1 MTDTSAAAP
10 HHSRKGLII
19 PFVIVA
25 VGLVLWTGWWFFLT
39 QQIERRMEA
48 KIAGLKESGWTIE
61 HAGMATTGWPMHA
74 RVTIK
79 HLDVVAPSGH
89 AIAAPEMIAQAN
101 AYNPT
106 RWVLAAPNGLTVT
119 RGEKGKTAIRAE
131 GIRMSV
137 HGLTQRWPNVAL
149 ELEKPVFTALPDA
162 EPFPLKQAALVQF
175 YMRPHM
181 VGSDTPT
188 DDVDVLFRLVDGEGR
203 TNGPVEG
210 FTQSG
215 MLNAQ
220 IEAVIEKASALR
232 KGADAKGLLTAWTA
246 AGGRFINV
254 KGQLQAGESKA
265 FVSSD
270 ALSADGKGQLE
281 GEVFVRAEKPLAAIV
296 GLAGAQQG
304 GALDRAAAAKA
315 AAATPQGGTG
325 DEGQGVELAIL
336 FRGGRTYLGPFALAP
351 APQLF

>member
-1 MTDTSAAAP
+1 
-10 HHSRKGLII
+10 
-19 PFVIVA
+19 
-25 VGLVLWTGWWFFLT
+25 
-39 QQIERRMEA
+39 
-48 KIAGLKESGWTIE
+48 
-61 HAGMATTGWPMHA
+61 
-74 RVTIK
+74 
-79 HLDVVAPSGH
+79 
-89 AIAAPEMIAQAN
+89 MIAQAN

-175 YMRPHM
+175 YMRPHL

-203 TNGPVEG
+203 ANGPIEG

-246 AGGRFINV
+246 AGGRFIDV

-270 ALSADGKGQLE
+270 ALSADAKGQLE
-281 GEVFVRAEKPLAAIV
+281 GQVFVRAEKPLAAIV

-325 DEGQGVELAIL
+325 DDGQGVELAIL

>member
-1 MTDTSAAAP
+1 
-10 HHSRKGLII
+10 
-19 PFVIVA
+19 
-25 VGLVLWTGWWFFLT
+25 
-39 QQIERRMEA
+39 
-48 KIAGLKESGWTIE
+48 
-61 HAGMATTGWPMHA
+61 
-74 RVTIK
+74 
-79 HLDVVAPSGH
+79 
-89 AIAAPEMIAQAN
+89 
-101 AYNPT
+101 
-106 RWVLAAPNGLTVT
+106 
-119 RGEKGKTAIRAE
+119 GKTAIRAE

-162 EPFPLKQAALVQF
+162 EPFPLKQARLVQF
-175 YMRPHM
+175 YMRPHL

-203 TNGPVEG
+203 ANGPIEG

-246 AGGRFINV
+246 AGGRFIDV

-270 ALSADGKGQLE
+270 ALSADAKGQLE
-281 GEVFVRAEKPLAAIV
+281 GQVFVRAEKPLAAIV

-304 GALDRAAAAKA
+304 GSLDRAAAAKA

-325 DEGQGVELAIL
+325 DDGQGVELAIL